1 MREPD
6 KSKKTAWRRVRSACA
21 ALGRDRDGSALL
33 YTTLSLPVLIGFAVL
48 AIDGSRL
55 MNLNS
60 TLQHAADGLAL
71 AAAGELD
78 RKPDACERAERALEN
93 LVQNDQ
99 MFGDLGAATITIDD
113 VEWTLLSELP
123 ANDWDPIPASMVVDP
138 QDPCDADSAREARY
152 IEVWVKPQNFNTLF
166 PASFLGGSNTAR
178 TNAVA
183 VAGFDAAVCEF
194 MPIFICNP
202 YEGQAITIHEAAA
215 DPDELKRQI
224 RFHTTP
230 GSTSQLTP
238 GAFGL
243 LQPPGDPPT
252 LPQLKDMLAVDK
264 PPACFIQNGVS
275 VKPGISGVGDWLN
288 VRFDLYRQGSTAS
301 LKDDEDYRP
310 AHNVR
315 KGYKI
320 PTTGPTPQC
329 NKVPDDT
336 NSSKGLPRDDCFE
349 GAPPYTCDGVV
360 DAWFGTGNFAAG
372 RLDEYWSINYQT
384 TVPPE
389 VVGMSRYEI
398 YRYEMENGMVD
409 DQSNAPTQETGE
421 LYCSSSATSPDPDR
435 RIVYAAVLN
444 CIEHEIRG
452 NSNKSVPVEA
462 FAEFFITEPVQHE
475 PSNPETIWVELKGI
489 VEPGTSTVARDRV
502 QLYR

>member
-6 KSKKTAWRRVRSACA
+6 KSKKSAWWRVRSACSE
-21 ALGRDRDGSALL
+21 LGRDRDGSALL

-78 RKPDACERAERALEN
+78 RRPDACDRAVRALTN
-93 LVQNDQ
+93 LVENDQ
-99 MFGDLGAATITIDD
+99 MFGELGAATITIAD
-113 VEWTLLSELP
+113 VEWTFLSELP

-138 QDPCDADSAREARY
+138 CDDADSAREVRY
-152 IEVWVKPQNFNTLF
+152 IEVWVKPQNFTTLF
-166 PASFLGGSNTAR
+166 PASFLGGSNTAV

-202 YEGQAITIHEAAA
+202 YEGQAKTIHEAAA
-215 DPDELKRQI
+215 DPNELRKQI

-243 LQPPGDPPT
+243 LQPAGDNPT
-252 LPQLKDMLAVDK
+252 LPELKDMLAVDK
-264 PPACFIQNGVS
+264 PAACFIQNGVS
-275 VKPGISGVGDWLN
+275 VKPGISGVGNWLN
-288 VRFDLYRQGSTAS
+288 VRFDLYKQGSTAS
-301 LKDDEDYRP
+301 LKNNENYRP

-320 PTTGPTPQC
+320 PATGPTPQC

-336 NSSKGLPRDDCFE
+336 GSSKGLPRDDCFA
-349 GAPPYTCDGVV
+349 GSPPYTCDGVE
-360 DAWFGTGNFAAG
+360 DAWFGTGNFAAA
-372 RLDEYWSINYQT
+372 LDEYWLVNYQSA
-384 TVPPE
+384 VPPE
-389 VVGMSRYEI
+389 VAGMSRYEI
-398 YRYEMENGMVD
+398 YRYEMEQGSVSHASD
-409 DQSNAPTQETGE
+409 APTEETGE
-421 LYCSSSATSPDPDR
+421 LYCSTSATSPDPDR
-435 RIVYAAVLN
+435 RIIYSAVLN
-444 CIEHEIRG
+444 CLEYEIRG
-452 NSNKSVPVEA
+452 NSNKEIPVEA
-462 FAEFFITEPVQHE
+462 FAEFFITEPVMHE
-475 PSNPETIWVELKGI
+475 PSNPETIWVELKAI
-489 VEPGTSTVARDRV
+489 IEPGDGTVARDRV